1 MEPIQTTCCI
11 AGGGPAGMMLGL
23 LLARAGVDVVVLEK
37 HADFLRDF
45 RGDTIHPS
53 TLEVMHELGL
63 LDEFLKLPH
72 RRVERLSGFVGDT
85 PVRIADFSHLPTR
98 CKFIALMPQWD
109 FLDFLSDH
117 GRAYPHYHLRMR
129 AEVTGL
135 IEENGRIVGVRAAT
149 PDGPLEV
156 RAALVVGADGRGSV
170 VRERAG
176 LEVEDIGSPM
186 DVLWMRLSR
195 RESDGA
201 EALGRI
207 AAGKMMVMFD
217 RGDYWQCAYVIP
229 KGAVEEV
236 RAAGIEAFRAAIV
249 SVAPQMRDRVQELK
263 SFDDVKLLTVKIDR
277 LTQWHKPGLLCI
289 GDAAHAMSPVGGVGV
304 NLAVQDAVAAANR
317 LAQPLRNGTIN
328 EGDLAAVQRRRMFPT
343 RATQRLQVFDPEQ
356 CAEPGACQ
364 PRDATPALAGVA
376 RQRLPDAAAHSG
388 AAGGTRHSSR
398 ACAGFARKR
407 TIPARLTRPPLLGAI
422 PIGASQGDVAC

>member
-1 MEPIQTTCCI
+1 MEPTTTTCCI

-23 LLARAGVDVVVLEK
+23 LLARAGVPVVVLEK
-37 HADFLRDF
+37 HGDFLRDF

-72 RRVERLSGFVGDT
+72 RRVERLNGFVGDT

-109 FLDFLSDH
+109 FLDFLADKA
-117 GRAYPHYHLRMR
+117 RRYPSFGLRMR
-129 AEVTGL
+129 AEVTDL
-135 IEENGRIVGVRAAT
+135 IEEGGRVVGVRANT
-149 PDGPLEV
+149 PDGELVV
-156 RAALVVGADGRGSV
+156 RSTLVVGADGRSSV

-176 LEVEDIGSPM
+176 LKVEDIGSPM

-249 SVAPQMRDRVQELK
+249 SVAPQLHDRVQELK

-304 NLAVQDAVAAANR
+304 NLAVQDAVAAANI
-317 LAQPLRNGTIN
+317 LAAPLRSGTLG
-328 EGDLAAVQRRRMFPT
+328 EADLAAVQRRRMFPT
-343 RATQRLQVFDPEQ
+343 RATQRLQVLIQNNVLSPVL
-356 CAEPGACQ
+356 ASRGT
-364 PRDATPALAGVA
+364 PRPPFPVWLVNAFPIL
-376 RQRLPDAAAHSG
+376 QR
-388 AAGGTRHSSR
+388 
-398 ACAGFARKR
+398 
-407 TIPARLTRPPLLGAI
+407 IPARLVGLGVRPEHVLVQPAI
-422 PIGASQGDVAC
+422 VPAPRA